1 MRGGEGGS
9 KGGEKKTAGKKNRT
23 NNRTAT
29 SKTVYTYRE
38 RYNHPRTR
46 VYTFQTTASLLT
58 LDSFAHRIHRYAS
71 ISVFNRH
78 SPGSKYRPE
87 IFPLPFRY
95 GRNGNGGTT
104 VVGYTLPGPRSFH
117 SVDQFRLAPNIANVS
132 SGAGVGN
139 AIGTACF
146 AAANNFLERNRARG
160 GRERGGKEG
169 GEEKNASMPMH
180 FPARDVNRTWSV
192 GGNRRR
198 IEATGDCKHSLAFGG
213 GIRGEESCVSG
224 NRNFWDAGVRFT
236 HDDRGRYPPLPPLS
250 MRRCFRE

>member
-1 MRGGEGGS
+1 M
-9 KGGEKKTAGKKNRT
+9 
-23 NNRTAT
+23 
-29 SKTVYTYRE
+29 
-38 RYNHPRTR
+38 
-46 VYTFQTTASLLT
+46 
-58 LDSFAHRIHRYAS
+58 
-71 ISVFNRH
+71 
-78 SPGSKYRPE
+78 
-87 IFPLPFRY
+87 
-95 GRNGNGGTT
+95 
-104 VVGYTLPGPRSFH
+104 VGYTLPGPRSFH

-160 GRERGGKEG
+160 EGERGGKEG

-224 NRNFWDAGVRFT
+224 NRNFWDADIRFT
-236 HDDRGRYPPLPPLS
+236 HDGRGRYPPLPPFS
-250 MRRCFRE
+250 MRSCFRE